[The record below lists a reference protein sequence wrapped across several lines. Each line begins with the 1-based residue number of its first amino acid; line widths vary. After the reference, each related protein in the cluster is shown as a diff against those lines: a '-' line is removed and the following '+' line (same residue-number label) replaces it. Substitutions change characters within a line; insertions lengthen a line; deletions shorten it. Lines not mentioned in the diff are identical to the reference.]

1 MCQLV
6 CNFYSVGGKSWPVT
20 GVLQDMT
27 IEFVQDRISFC
38 VLRVVACY
46 DVLLDVA
53 VGLLPFFFTGCRNWH
68 VATCVLRDV
77 FAGLLLL

>member
-6 CNFYSVGGKSWPVT
+6 CNFCSVGGKSWPVT
-20 GVLQDMT
+20 GVLQDKT
-27 IEFVQDRISFC
+27 IEFVQDRIPFC

-53 VGLLPFFFTGCRNWH
+53 VGLLTFFFYRM
-68 VATCVLRDV
+68 
-77 FAGLLLL
+77 